1 MNNERVVIV
10 GAGLAG
16 VHTASHL
23 RDAGWQGGIDL
34 LGAEPHRPY
43 DRPPLSKELL
53 TGEVADSWLE
63 TDLDALGV
71 RLRTG
76 VAATG
81 LDTAGRRLETDA
93 GPVAWDHLVIATG
106 AAPRALPGAAH
117 APGVHLLRTLD
128 DARELR
134 AALVP
139 GARLVVVG
147 AGWIGAEVTS
157 TARAAGCEVV
167 VVEAAGAPLPG
178 VLPAEAAEPMR
189 RWYRESGARLLTGT
203 PVTEVRSDGVR
214 LADGG
219 HEPADA
225 VLVAVG
231 SRPDTGWLTGT
242 GVPLGADGS
251 VLADDRLRAGPP
263 GVYAVG
269 DCASFPSARYGRRLL
284 VQHWDNALH
293 GPATVAAAITGGDP
307 APYDP
312 VPTFWSRQFGRMV
325 QSAGLHSPTDR
336 LLHRGSPAGED
347 GWTVCWTAPD
357 GTLTA
362 VLTVDRPRD
371 LAQGRRL
378 VEQRAL
384 VDPAAV
390 ADPAIPLK
398 RAVR

>member
-1 MNNERVVIV
+1 MNSERVVIV

-16 VHTASHL
+16 AHTASHL
-23 RDAGWQGGIDL
+23 RQAGWQGEIDL

-53 TGEVADSWLE
+53 SGEAADAWLE
-63 TDLDALGV
+63 TDLDALDV

-81 LDTAGRRLETDA
+81 LDPAARLLATDA
-93 GPVAWDHLVIATG
+93 GPVGWDHLVIATG
-106 AAPRALPGAAH
+106 AAPRTLPGAAH
-117 APGVHLLRTLD
+117 TPGVHLLRTLD
-128 DARELR
+128 DALSLR

-178 VLPAEAAEPMR
+178 VLPAEAAESMR
-189 RWYRESGARLLTGT
+189 RWYREAGARLLTGS
-203 PVTEVRSDGVR
+203 PVTEVRPDGVR

-219 HEPADA
+219 REPADA

-231 SRPDTGWLTGT
+231 SRPDTGWLE
-242 GVPLGADGS
+242 GS
-251 VLADDRLRAGPP
+251 GLPLADDGSILADARLRAGAP

-284 VQHWDNALH
+284 VQHWDNALQ
-293 GPATVAAAITGGDP
+293 GPATVAAAIAGGEP

-312 VPTFWSRQFGRMV
+312 VPYFWSRQFGRMV
-325 QSAGLHSPTDR
+325 QSVGLHAPGDQ
-336 LLHRGSPAGED
+336 LLRRGSPEDED
-347 GWTVCWTAPD
+347 GWTLCWTGPD
-357 GTLTA
+357 GALTA
-362 VLTVDRPRD
+362 VLAVDRPRD

-378 VEQRAL
+378 VERRAA
-384 VDPAAV
+384 VDPAALR
-390 ADPAIPLK
+390 DPAVPLK
-398 RAVR
+398 RAAR